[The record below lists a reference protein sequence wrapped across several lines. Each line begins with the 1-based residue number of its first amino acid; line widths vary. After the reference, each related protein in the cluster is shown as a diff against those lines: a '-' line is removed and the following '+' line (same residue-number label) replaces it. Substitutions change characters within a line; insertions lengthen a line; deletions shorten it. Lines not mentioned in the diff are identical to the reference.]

1 MFGLGVNKLGS
12 IRTAPFSPQALFG
25 TGDSGVWLD
34 VSDVS
39 SLFQNSDGTVAAV
52 VGQPV
57 GYVTD
62 KSGNG
67 NHAIQATSTKA
78 PVLRQSGDLYYLEF
92 DGADDGLQIP
102 TLTLTAT
109 DKVTHFTG
117 HRKIGT
123 GNSVLLE
130 HSANAVTTNGTFSVS
145 APQNDT
151 NKYLVAATGTVRSS
165 NNVNAEEYN
174 EPFTGVLTV
183 TADIAG
189 DLLLG
194 RINGTEVFS
203 DTGDMGTGNFSAAEP
218 LNIGA
223 RNSGAGLQFEGYVYQ
238 LIVVGRIASSNEILE
253 TERYVARKTG
263 VNL

>member
-12 IRTAPFSPQALFG
+12 IRTAPFSPQALFS

-67 NHAIQATSTKA
+67 NHAIQATSIKRPT
-78 PVLRQSGDLYYLEF
+78 LQQSGDLYYLDF
-92 DGADDGLQIP
+92 AGGQGLQVAS
-102 TLTLTAT
+102 LTLTAT
-109 DKVTHFTG
+109 DKITHFTG

-123 GNSVLLE
+123 VNSVLLE

-165 NNVNAEEYN
+165 NNVNADEYN

-183 TADIAG
+183 TADIVG
-189 DLLLG
+189 DLLVG
-194 RINGTEVFS
+194 RINGTEVFN

-223 RNSGAGLQFEGYVYQ
+223 RNSGATLQFTGFLYQ
-238 LIVVGRIASSNEILE
+238 LLVRGKVSSTSEITS
-253 TERYVARKTG
+253 TEQYVAEKTG
-263 VNL
+263 VSL

>member
-12 IRTAPFSPQALFG
+12 IRTAPFSPQALFS

-57 GYVTD
+57 GYVGD

-67 NHAIQATSTKA
+67 NNAIQATSA
-78 PVLRQSGDLYYLEF
+78 RRPVLREADGLYYLEF
-92 DGADDGLQIP
+92 DGSGGLQVAS
-102 TLTLTAT
+102 LDLTAT
-109 DKVTHFTG
+109 DELTHFTG

-183 TADIAG
+183 TADIVG
-189 DLLLG
+189 DLLVG
-194 RINGTEVFS
+194 RINGTEVFN
-203 DTGDMGTGNFSAAEP
+203 DTGDMGTGNFADEP
-218 LNIGA
+218 LNIGG
-223 RNSGAGLQFEGYVYQ
+223 RNSGATLQFTGYVYQ